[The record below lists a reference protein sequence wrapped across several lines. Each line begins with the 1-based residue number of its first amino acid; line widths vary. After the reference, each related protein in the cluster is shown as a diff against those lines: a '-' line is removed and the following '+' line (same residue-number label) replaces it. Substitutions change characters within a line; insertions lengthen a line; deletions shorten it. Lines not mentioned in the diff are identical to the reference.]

1 MLKALTGLGAAGAML
16 VTGMA
21 PAIAAPAPRGTFDAA
36 PIGAPGWN
44 PADESASQWRGGWGD
59 RRWRGRNRG
68 VDAGDILA
76 GVLILGGIA
85 AVASAATNSAR
96 RGDDRSFNDD
106 VRSASDRCGA
116 AAVAQSGLGS
126 RIERID
132 NVVRDGQGWRV
143 EGLVGSRRNGLD
155 SFTCGISF
163 GRIDY
168 VRFNRANGAWGA
180 NDGAFD
186 NGVAVA
192 DPPFSVD
199 PNDDDYAW
207 RNDDA
212 DAEPFP
218 PE

>member
-21 PAIAAPAPRGTFDAA
+21 PAIAAPAPRDTFDAA

-44 PADESASQWRGGWGD
+44 PADESWSQWRGGWGD

-143 EGLVGSRRNGLD
+143 EGLVGSRRNGVD

-186 NGVAVA
+186 NGVAVT

-207 RNDDA
+207 RNDDG
-212 DAEPFP
+212 EPYP